1 MEKLKE
7 NKTLLGVG
15 IILLLL
21 GVMGM
26 SYAWFSATVNQ
37 ENVKDQVVS
46 TGTLELTY
54 TDGTEIKL
62 VNARPGATA
71 TKTITVKNT
80 GTLDTS
86 YNLVWQVLKNE
97 ITNDEMVMSA
107 TCERLNKAG
116 DKEENCEGLDE
127 TPITGNMVLKGVDI
141 PSGYSHEYTVTVTF
155 KELSKDQNYNQGKS
169 FMGVLGIDE
178 YKEVTPKYC
187 TFDGDM
193 TQGAEYTDGTY
204 TYRYMQQGG
213 YYPENSNLLW
223 ENMTTE
229 GWGVQ
234 LSDKSSTDAVT
245 EAPCTYINET
255 PIVSYNAAFSGSKSS
270 NIDLSGTNTKNVK
283 DMQMMFAE
291 TVAQNINLNNFDTS
305 NVTNMNG
312 MFSMSSVEKIIGL
325 ENFDTSNV
333 THMGLMFDTTSKLTS
348 IDVSSFNT
356 SNVFSMQ
363 GMFEMSGAAEIK
375 GLENF
380 NTSNVTDMSVMFLRT
395 NVTSLDLS
403 SFDTS
408 KVANMNNM
416 FSSMSNLTTI
426 YVSDKFDVTNVR
438 ESSYMF
444 YGNTKLKGGN
454 GTTYNDS
461 YRDKT
466 YARIDT
472 ASTPGY
478 FTAKQ

>member
-1 MEKLKE
+1 MKKML
-7 NKTLLGVG
+7 LPALGVLIG
-15 IILLLL
+15 FAL
-21 GVMGM
+21 VATAT
-26 SYAWFSATVNQ
+26 YAWFSATVNQ
-37 ENVKDQVVS
+37 ENVKDQVVT

-62 VNARPGATA
+62 ENARPGATA

-127 TPITGNMVLKGVDI
+127 TPITKNMVLKGVDI
-141 PSGYSHEYTVTVTF
+141 SSGYSHRYTITVTF

-187 TFDGDM
+187 TFDGKVY
-193 TQGAEYTDGTY
+193 QGAEYTDGTY
-204 TYRYMQQGG
+204 TYGYMMQGEYDPG
-213 YYPENSNLLW
+213 NSNLFW
-223 ENMTTE
+223 ANMTTE

-234 LSDKSSTDAVT
+234 LTDKTSTDPVT

-270 NIDLSGTNTKNVK
+270 NIDLSGTYTKNVLS
-283 DMQMMFAE
+283 MQAMFAE
-291 TVAQNINLNNFDTS
+291 TIAQNINLNNFDTS
-305 NVTNMNG
+305 NVTNING
-312 MFSMSSVEKIIGL
+312 MFVMSLVEKIIGL

-333 THMGLMFDTTSKLTS
+333 TNMGGMFDSTSKLTS

-356 SNVFSMQ
+356 SNVIYMHN
-363 GMFEMSGAAEIK
+363 MFNGCLAAEIK

-380 NTSNVTDMSVMFLRT
+380 DTKNVTDMSYMFRSVIVDTLDLSSFNTSNVTDMSYMFNGCT
-395 NVTSLDLS
+395 NL
-403 SFDTS
+403 
-408 KVANMNNM
+408 N
-416 FSSMSNLTTI
+416 TI
-426 YVSDKFDVTNVR
+426 YVSDKFVVSNVT
-438 ESSYMF
+438 ESSKMF
-444 YGNTKLKGGN
+444 IGNTKLKGGN

-466 YARIDT
+466 YARIDGGT
-472 ASTPGY
+472 SSPGY
-478 FTAKQ
+478 FTLKTN